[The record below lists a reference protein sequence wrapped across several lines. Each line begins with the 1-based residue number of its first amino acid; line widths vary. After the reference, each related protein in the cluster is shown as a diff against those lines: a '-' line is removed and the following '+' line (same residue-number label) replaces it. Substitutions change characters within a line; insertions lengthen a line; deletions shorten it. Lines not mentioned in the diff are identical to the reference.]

1 MSNPEAVGHE
11 TGRPSREATKIVQ
24 QNAFGLV
31 WFGGWLFTIG
41 YLHLPF
47 WKAVVALVAWTY
59 FLGAA
64 LALPSH

>member
-1 MSNPEAVGHE
+1 MSNPESKSHE
-11 TGRPSREATKIVQ
+11 SGRANREPIKIVQ
-24 QNAFGLV
+24 QNAVGLV

-47 WKAVVALVAWTY
+47 WKALVALVAWTY
-59 FLGAA
+59 YLGTA